1 MAASDICANWGA
13 PWVVSQF
20 EFSDPSRMALIGVG
34 WISWSSPTPSLA
46 LRKAPSSSAYHEEY
60 AVATKRA
67 ADALRANDGQEEERV
82 ADIVRRIKEIF
93 GTTGQPWNA

>member
-1 MAASDICANWGA
+1 VAQPHSIISPKEGA
-13 PWVVSQF
+13 ELQ
-20 EFSDPSRMALIGVG
+20 RL
-34 WISWSSPTPSLA
+34 
-46 LRKAPSSSAYHEEY
+46 HEEY

>member
-1 MAASDICANWGA
+1 MAQPHSI
-13 PWVVSQF
+13 
-20 EFSDPSRMALIGVG
+20 
-34 WISWSSPTPSLA
+34 ISPKEGPELQR
-46 LRKAPSSSAYHEEY
+46 LHEEY